1 MTKTIGIISVTR
13 NQFSLFLNELIAYL
27 SYEVIEEAFQNVLL
41 RVILQYRKFPV
52 EQTVLPIEQEHN
64 DNPYNVNLLTI
75 DELVEVHGNY
85 LDNIINNSLLNE
97 KYKGVETSLSL
108 IDQIYDLLQTIFEF
122 INTSQEYYSLV
133 VNYGLILRSEQV
145 NRSFAMEQ
153 DGEDVEFQL
162 HKVKTRYIK
171 TFIKEIFNCN

>member
-1 MTKTIGIISVTR
+1 M
-13 NQFSLFLNELIAYL
+13 
-27 SYEVIEEAFQNVLL
+27 
-41 RVILQYRKFPV
+41 
-52 EQTVLPIEQEHN
+52 
-64 DNPYNVNLLTI
+64 LTI

-162 HKVKTRYIK
+162 HKVKNKIYKDIYQRDFQLQLKDFKDDLNRDYNL
-171 TFIKEIFNCN
+171 KELSKML